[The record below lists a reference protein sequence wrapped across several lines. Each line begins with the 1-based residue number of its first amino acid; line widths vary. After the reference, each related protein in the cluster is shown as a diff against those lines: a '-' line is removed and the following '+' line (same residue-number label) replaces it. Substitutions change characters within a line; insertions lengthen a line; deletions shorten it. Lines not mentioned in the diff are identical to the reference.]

1 LVIRYNFVCY
11 YAVEKNVYKEIV
23 YKIPFEKGSTV
34 CFFTEP
40 SASLFSGKSIV
51 TLRRVP
57 SSRLTSVIVL
67 MKEYWQWR
75 RYDYFNENAS
85 S

>member
-1 LVIRYNFVCY
+1 VH
-11 YAVEKNVYKEIV
+11 
-23 YKIPFEKGSTV
+23 KIPFEKGSTV

-85 S
+85 SWRWLLLENVDSINERVMLF

>member
-1 LVIRYNFVCY
+1 M
-11 YAVEKNVYKEIV
+11 

-40 SASLFSGKSIV
+40 SASLFSGKPIV

-67 MKEYWQWR
+67 MKEY
-75 RYDYFNENAS
+75 
-85 S
+85 

>member
-1 LVIRYNFVCY
+1 MVIRYNFVCY

-23 YKIPFEKGSTV
+23 HKIPFEKGSTV